1 METNVIFIFGTFVL
15 LLVLFGVWLSAREF
29 NKMDKNPQQY
39 RQPEQNERM

>member
-29 NKMDKNPQQY
+29 NKMDKNPEQY
-39 RQPEQNERM
+39 RRPEQKKRV